1 MASSFAQ
8 RVQFPATLSIP
19 IIMATFALGNG
30 AKVYRPDFLTV
41 PTDSWLIA
49 YWLLL
54 CGTLIYLLGYG
65 SRALLVLRGDPRS
78 RRIAN
83 LYLAASASG
92 ILACVIRVI
101 TAYDT
106 PIQALEGGKLVCL
119 LACTCGAGFALA
131 SAHSWRVKLQWFAP
145 ARTTRRGR
153 RLVVGRRQRRQ
164 NGGGGSGTTGSGI
177 AGGGGSGTA
186 GGGGSSGAGGGPR
199 TNGIAGNP
207 TDTGTVTWK
216 GGGMSS
222 GGSSGAGGRFRS
234 HSGHGNP
241 LPVKGVA
248 SPAARFSSSCWVW
261 PGGTASPG
269 SCEPGIAG
277 MSDAHQRRRRLH
289 RGTEP

>member
-8 RVQFPATLSIP
+8 RVQFPATLCIP
-19 IIMATFALGNG
+19 LIIATFALGNG

-106 PIQALEGGKLVCL
+106 PIPALEGGRLVCL

-131 SAHSWRVKLQWFAP
+131 SAHSWRVKLQWFTP
-145 ARTTRRGR
+145 AGR
-153 RLVVGRRQRRQ
+153 RDAVV
-164 NGGGGSGTTGSGI
+164 
-177 AGGGGSGTA
+177 
-186 GGGGSSGAGGGPR
+186 
-199 TNGIAGNP
+199 
-207 TDTGTVTWK
+207 D
-216 GGGMSS
+216 
-222 GGSSGAGGRFRS
+222 
-234 HSGHGNP
+234 
-241 LPVKGVA
+241 
-248 SPAARFSSSCWVW
+248 
-261 PGGTASPG
+261 
-269 SCEPGIAG
+269 
-277 MSDAHQRRRRLH
+277 
-289 RGTEP
+289 